1 MLPRGSDDLED
12 NISRLIARP
21 TLVRIEGDNAQNAL
35 VLTPENALDDGP
47 LVSPDL
53 VYLAPCSAV
62 LTEVLKDCVDGQVL
76 RRP

>member
-1 MLPRGSDDLED
+1 LVLLPRGSDDLQD
-12 NISRLIARP
+12 NISRLLARP

-47 LVSPDL
+47 LVSL
-53 VYLAPCSAV
+53 ISSSAV
-62 LTEVLKDCVDGQVL
+62 LTEVLKDCVDSQVL

>member
-1 MLPRGSDDLED
+1 LPRGSDDLQD
-12 NISRLIARP
+12 NISISRQIARP
-21 TLVRIEGDNAQNAL
+21 TLVGIEGDNAQNAWL
-35 VLTPENALDDGP
+35 PPENALDDGP